1 MAHITLGSTEPP
13 PSSQHGCRRRLLII
27 LASTVSV
34 ALAVAVS
41 LAIYFA
47 VRLGPTGDVILASTE
62 AIRRTC
68 GPTLYPALCVSEL
81 AALPGAAAARD
92 ADLVPMSLDA
102 TRRRV
107 ADALADAT
115 ELVAARAPPD
125 DAAAGGYDISD
136 CLEMLEAAAD
146 LLNRSVRAVTVS
158 TAAGAAAADVHD
170 DVMAW
175 LSAALTY
182 HDTCRDGLHEEVDA
196 DRGGG
201 KDGHTVKAQML
212 RSLANLREHLSNS
225 LAIFKAQGAP
235 DGDVAGVTVQK
246 RQLLSA
252 SSGHGDLTFGAPR
265 WVKHNDR
272 RLLDAPTADI
282 VPDMVVAKDGSGTH
296 QSIGDAVEAAPVHS
310 ARRVVIYIKAGVY
323 TENVSVARNK
333 TNLVLVGDGAG
344 QTVVVGRRSVGDGLR
359 TFDTATLSVSG
370 DGFMVRDLTVENRAG
385 PGAHQAVALLVSA
398 DRAVAYRC
406 AVVGY
411 QDTLYA
417 HAQRQLYRECEVAG
431 TVDAVFGNAA
441 AVLQNCTL
449 RARRPL
455 PEQKNTVTAQ
465 GRADPNQSTGFSVH
479 GCRLVPSTEL
489 ERAVRGEYPTNST
502 YLGRPWK
509 PYARVVYMES
519 YMGAHVDA
527 SGWLAWD
534 ASARVPDDT
543 VYYGEYRNYGPGAEL
558 EGRVAWPGHR
568 VITLAEEAMEFT
580 VSRFIGGYSWLPAT
594 GVPFEGG
601 LTA

>member
-1 MAHITLGSTEPP
+1 MAHITLGLPEPP
-13 PSSQHGCRRRLLII
+13 PSSSQHGCRRRLLTI
-27 LASTVSV
+27 LVSIVISV

-47 VRLGPTGDVILASTE
+47 VRPAPGDGPSLMATTE
-62 AIRRTC
+62 AITRTC

-92 ADLVPMSLDA
+92 ADLLVPMSLDA

-115 ELVAARAPPD
+115 ELVAARAPLD
-125 DAAAGGYDISD
+125 RSAGAGGYGISD

-146 LLNRSVRAVTVS
+146 LLSRSVAAVT
-158 TAAGAAAADVHD
+158 APAAAAAAIAHD
-170 DVMAW
+170 DVMTW

-196 DRGGG
+196 DG
-201 KDGHTVKAQML
+201 KDDGRAVKAQML
-212 RSLANLREHLSNS
+212 GSLGNLMEHLSNS
-225 LAIFKAQGAP
+225 LAIFKAWGAP
-235 DGDVAGVTVQK
+235 VVSGGLPVQK

-252 SSGHGDLTFGAPR
+252 RSGHGDLTFPAPS
-265 WVKHNDR
+265 WVKHSDR
-272 RLLDAPTADI
+272 RLLEVPTGDM
-282 VPDMVVAKDGSGTH
+282 VPDMVVAMDGSGTH
-296 QSIGDAVEAAPVHS
+296 QRIGDAVEAAPVRS

-323 TENVSVARNK
+323 GENVKVARNK
-333 TNLVLVGDGAG
+333 TNLMLVGDGAG
-344 QTVVVGRRSVGDGLR
+344 QTVVVGRRSVADGLR

-370 DGFMVRDLTVENRAG
+370 DGFMMRDLTVENRAG
-385 PGAHQAVALLVSA
+385 PREHQAVALLVTA

-455 PEQKNTVTAQ
+455 PGQKNTVTAQ

-479 GCRLVPSTEL
+479 ACRLVP
-489 ERAVRGEYPTNST
+489 APEYPASST

-509 PYARVVYMES
+509 PYARVVYMMS
-519 YMGAHVDA
+519 YVGEHVDA
-527 SGWLAWD
+527 AGWLAWD
-534 ASARVPDDT
+534 ASAGAPDDT
-543 VYYGEYRNYGPGAEL
+543 VYYGEYQNYGPGAAL

-568 VITLAEEAMEFT
+568 VITMAEEAMEFT
-580 VSRFIGGYSWLPAT
+580 VRWFIAGYSWLPAT
-594 GVPFEGG
+594 GLPFVGG